1 MFAIMM
7 NCFTFLTTVLPPKNI
22 IYCGSIVLP
31 FSSVKPIYI
40 NYQRIEDYRVEIKL
54 TGDINMVGIIDY
66 DRNYKSVLDEQI
78 MKVLDRYSC
87 SLPYVEYD
95 NVLDT
100 VRLNIQMELFK
111 FVKPQ
116 KKITLRCIDID
127 PN

>member
-7 NCFTFLTTVLPPKNI
+7 NCFTFLTTILPPKNI

-31 FSSVKPIYI
+31 FSSVKPVYI

-54 TGDINMVGIIDY
+54 TGDINMVGIIQY
-66 DRNYKSVLDEQI
+66 DKNYKSVLDEQI

-95 NVLDT
+95 NILDT
-100 VRLNIQMELFK
+100 VKLNIQMELFK

-116 KKITLRCIDID
+116 KNITLRYIEPC
-127 PN
+127 

>member
-22 IYCGSIVLP
+22 IYRGSIVLP

-54 TGDINMVGIIDY
+54 TGDINMVGNIHY
-66 DRNYKSVLDEQI
+66 DENYKSVLDEQI
-78 MKVLDRYSC
+78 MNVLDRYSC

-95 NVLDT
+95 NILDT
-100 VRLNIQMELFK
+100 VRLNIQMELFE

-116 KKITLRCIDID
+116 KNITLRYIE
-127 PN
+127 P

>member
-1 MFAIMM
+1 M

-31 FSSVKPIYI
+31 FSSVKPVYI

-54 TGDINMVGIIDY
+54 TGDINMVGIIQY
-66 DRNYKSVLDEQI
+66 DKNYKSVLDEQI

-95 NVLDT
+95 NILDT
-100 VRLNIQMELFK
+100 VKLNIQMELFK

-116 KKITLRCIDID
+116 KNITLRCIDND

>member
-40 NYQRIEDYRVEIKL
+40 NYQRIEDYRVQIKL
-54 TGDINMVGIIDY
+54 TGDINMVGIIQY
-66 DRNYKSVLDEQI
+66 DKNYKSVLDEQI

-95 NVLDT
+95 NILDT
-100 VRLNIQMELFK
+100 VKLNIQMELFK

-116 KKITLRCIDID
+116 KNITLRCIDID

>member
-31 FSSVKPIYI
+31 FSSVKPVYI
-40 NYQRIEDYRVEIKL
+40 NYQRIEDYRVQIKL
-54 TGDINMVGIIDY
+54 TGDINMVGIIQY
-66 DRNYKSVLDEQI
+66 DKNYKSVLDEQI

-95 NVLDT
+95 NILDT
-100 VRLNIQMELFK
+100 VRLNIQMELFE

-116 KKITLRCIDID
+116 KKITLRYIKPC
-127 PN
+127 